1 MGILLILA
9 WVFAVL
15 GAGMSFVVS
24 LAGGMKAIPYLSL
37 GEAALAF
44 PLPLAAIACAVA
56 AYMLGMRLETPPSLW
71 RIVPPVIISL
81 LSLAFVIL
89 VYLDQP
95 NRR

>member
-1 MGILLILA
+1 MLGFLLFLT
-9 WVFAVL
+9 WVLAVL

-24 LAGGMKAIPYLSL
+24 LAGGMKAIPSLSL

-44 PLPLAAIACAVA
+44 PLPLAAIVCAVA

-81 LSLAFVIL
+81 LSLAFIIL
-89 VYLDQP
+89 VYLTQP
-95 NRR
+95 RR